1 MRITMALLG
10 AAMVAVSAVAPAQ
23 ATDDTPPAAAAP
35 ARPSAD
41 DFQHWI
47 LRLRAIRVTPTERTG
62 LIAPSFPT
70 ASTAVTNSYAPEFDV
85 TYMATKHLG
94 AELILATT
102 KHDIEGRSA
111 LDGVGTAGHTWI
123 LPPTLTLQY
132 HFLPDGHVRPYVGA
146 GVNYTIFYS
155 EKASGA
161 LDNAIGRTRLGL
173 SDSVGY
179 AVQAGVDVDIT
190 SKFFLNV
197 DLKYIDIDTTA
208 RLTTSSL
215 VNRERV
221 HLDPLVPGI
230 GIGMRF

>member
-1 MRITMALLG
+1 MRIKTLVLG
-10 AAMVAVSAVAPAQ
+10 AAMLAG
-23 ATDDTPPAAAAP
+23 AAAAP
-35 ARPSAD
+35 AQAAD

-47 LRLRAIRVTPTERTG
+47 VRLRAIRVTPTERTG
-62 LIAPSFPT
+62 PIQPTFPT
-70 ASTAVTNSYAPEFDV
+70 AHTAVTNAYAPELDF
-85 TYMATKHLG
+85 TYMATKHVG
-94 AELILATT
+94 AELILGTT
-102 KHDIEGRSA
+102 RHDIQGRGA
-111 LDGVGTAGHTWI
+111 LDGLGKAGHAWV

-146 GVNYTIFYS
+146 GVNYSIFYS

-161 LDNAIGRTRLGL
+161 LQDAIGKTKLGL

-179 AVQAGVDVDIT
+179 ALQAGVDVDIT
-190 SKFFLNV
+190 PRVFVNF

-208 RLTTSSL
+208 RLTTGTL

-230 GIGMRF
+230 GLGIRF